1 MDLKKLAALA
11 WPAVFLIVATVVA
24 IIALR
29 SDGAVAVRPTAPLDK
44 RPEVLAEASESW
56 LNPFSWGRA
65 ERTAFV
71 VGQAHAEASRATVE
85 AVATAGAYSRYLFGG
100 SVAVAVLV
108 AAAAGAAAYRLAR
121 AGEDRD
127 VDAGE
132 EAGEQADPRH
142 RRRPG
147 PMTLPK
153 PAADVPPGKGGKA
166 VEGKTARVGA
176 GVEGG

>member
-29 SDGAVAVRPTAPLDK
+29 SDSTVAVRPTAPLDK

-85 AVATAGAYSRYLFGG
+85 AVEAAGSYSRYLFGG

-108 AAAAGAAAYRLAR
+108 ASAAGVAAYKAR
-121 AGEDRD
+121 P
-127 VDAGE
+127 GE
-132 EAGEQADPRH
+132 EAGEAEPQQEDPRQQ
-142 RRRPG
+142 RRRPTG
-147 PMTLPK
+147 MILPK
-153 PAADVPPGKGGKA
+153 PSTADVPPGK
-166 VEGKTARVGA
+166 GKTARVGA